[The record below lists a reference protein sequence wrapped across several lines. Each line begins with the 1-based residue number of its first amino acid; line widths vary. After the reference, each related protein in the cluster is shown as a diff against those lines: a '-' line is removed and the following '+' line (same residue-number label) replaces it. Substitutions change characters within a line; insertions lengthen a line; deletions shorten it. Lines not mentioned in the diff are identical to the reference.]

1 VKYRFINEH
10 RHEYK
15 VATMCR
21 VLKVARAG
29 YYAWL
34 HQPDSNRAIEDK
46 RLLDLIRDS
55 YVASGGV
62 YHLDMPSPCGY
73 PSQVNVDNHRTYAAQ
88 TCLCPL
94 KPCVPTTNPSLT
106 KPASKP
112 TSALTCLAS
121 LRAVTCGRAT

>member
-1 VKYRFINEH
+1 MKYRFINEH

-62 YHLDMPSPCGY
+62 YGRHEYLPICVKLERGAANIVSSESCVTTRYKRFAATKAPRQSRGVRQFLRPIVSIVNSPLMHPTACG
-73 PSQVNVDNHRTYAAQ
+73 
-88 TCLCPL
+88 
-94 KPCVPTTNPSLT
+94 
-106 KPASKP
+106 
-112 TSALTCLAS
+112 
-121 LRAVTCGRAT
+121 